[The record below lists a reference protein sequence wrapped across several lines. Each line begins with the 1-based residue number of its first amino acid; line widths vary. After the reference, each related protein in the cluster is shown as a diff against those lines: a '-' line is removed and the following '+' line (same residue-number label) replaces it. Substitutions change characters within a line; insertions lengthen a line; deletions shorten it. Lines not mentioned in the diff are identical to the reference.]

1 MVEVTCSDECF
12 NIGDLEDMDGNKHQS
27 GMYTRYVYHGKH
39 EGVWEFSVK
48 NSFKDQDF
56 EVIFNSIE
64 GGEEEEVLA
73 IR

>member
-39 EGVWEFSVK
+39 EGV
-48 NSFKDQDF
+48 
-56 EVIFNSIE
+56 
-64 GGEEEEVLA
+64 
-73 IR
+73 